1 MKQKLQQITK
11 PEQIPMKEA
20 ADMADTRN
28 INYKMLTLII
38 VLVVIITGVASF
50 TFFTYFSVADD
61 KQEDFDIE
69 DIRSTYTVGDFVVN
83 IANNSQINFIRASL
97 VFEIEEDELVE
108 ELEKRKPQVRDA
120 IITTLRSQN
129 ESILKEA
136 NAQTIKKIIK
146 SEVNEILR
154 SGEITNVWFTE
165 LVVQ

>member
-1 MKQKLQQITK
+1 
-11 PEQIPMKEA
+11 MKEA

-61 KQEDFDIE
+61 EQEDFDIE

-97 VFEIEEDELVE
+97 VFEIEEDELIE

-154 SGEITNVWFTE
+154 SGEVTNVWFTE

>member
-1 MKQKLQQITK
+1 
-11 PEQIPMKEA
+11 MKEA
-20 ADMADTRN
+20 ADMADGRN

-50 TFFTYFSVADD
+50 TFFTYFSVADNSE
-61 KQEDFDIE
+61 EDFDID
-69 DIRSTYTVGDFVVN
+69 DIRSTYQVGDFVVN
-83 IANNSQINFIRASL
+83 IANNSRINFIRASL
-97 VFEIEEDELVE
+97 VFEIEEDKIVE
-108 ELEKRKPQVRDA
+108 ELEKRKPQIRDA

-146 SEVNEILR
+146 SEVNDILR
-154 SGEITNVWFTE
+154 SGKITNVWFTE